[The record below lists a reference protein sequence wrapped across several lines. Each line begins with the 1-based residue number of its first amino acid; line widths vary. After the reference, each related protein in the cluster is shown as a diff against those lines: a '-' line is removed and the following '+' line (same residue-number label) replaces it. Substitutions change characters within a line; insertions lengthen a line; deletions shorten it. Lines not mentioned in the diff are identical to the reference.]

1 MIKTLIVDDSSLVR
15 TIIRDFLESDGSFAV
30 IGEAENGLEGLQKAR
45 LLNPDLITM
54 DIEMPVM
61 NGLEAVEGIMKTMT
75 TPIVVITTQ
84 DTAKNAYDATVK
96 GALEFYSKANFT
108 AAISSEK
115 RNEIL
120 SSLKRIS
127 GIKGRHKAPLSGP
140 GANRAVEAREIR
152 GVVIAASTGGPKAL
166 MLLCASIPGNFPVP
180 VVLVQHNSSGF
191 DLGFVQWLNDYTAL
205 KVKLAE
211 EREIPEG
218 GKLYVAP
225 TDKHLVLEGGRFF
238 FDQGEPVNNQKP
250 AADLLFKGAA
260 KCWGPGAV
268 SVVLTGMG
276 MDGAEGTRY
285 IRQAGGITIAQDEN
299 SSMIYGMPRAA
310 FETGCVDMVLPLNM
324 IPRQLIELVKG
335 RLFE

>member
-15 TIIRDFLESDGSFAV
+15 TIIRDFLESDGSFTV
-30 IGEAENGLEGLQKAR
+30 VGEAENGLEGLQKAW

-61 NGLEAVEGIMKTMT
+61 NGLEAVGEIVKTMT
-75 TPIVVITTQ
+75 APIVVITTQ

-96 GALEFYSKANFT
+96 GAVEFYAKSNFT
-108 AAISSEK
+108 AAVSPEK

-120 SSLKRIS
+120 SSLKRIA
-127 GIKGRHKAPLSGP
+127 GIKRRHKMVSGP
-140 GANRAVEAREIR
+140 GTNRVVDAREIR

-166 MLLCASIPGNFPVP
+166 TTLCADLPRDFPVP

-191 DLGFVQWLNDYTAL
+191 DAGFAQWLNNYTPL
-205 KVKLAE
+205 TVKLAE
-211 EREIPEG
+211 KQEVPER

-225 TDKHLVLEGGRFF
+225 TDKHLVLEGGRFS
-238 FDQGEPVNNQKP
+238 FDDGEPVNNQKP

-276 MDGAEGTRY
+276 ADGAEGTRY
-285 IRQAGGITIAQDEN
+285 IRQAGGITIAQDED
-299 SSMIYGMPRAA
+299 SSMIYGMPKAA
-310 FETGCVDMVLPLNM
+310 FETGCVDMVLPLDK
-324 IPRQLIELVKG
+324 ISRQLIELTK
-335 RLFE
+335 